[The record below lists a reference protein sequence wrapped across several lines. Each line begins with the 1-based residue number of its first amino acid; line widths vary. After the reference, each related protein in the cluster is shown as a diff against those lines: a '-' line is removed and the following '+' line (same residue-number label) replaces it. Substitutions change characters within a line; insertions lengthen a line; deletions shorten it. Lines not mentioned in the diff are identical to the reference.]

1 MFTSSLGTVRPQPF
15 EQDTGFLGLKSHSL
29 RWPDIR
35 SSLITAVHP
44 KTSFSHL
51 KEGVG
56 RTEYG
61 PCTQRVPTDPKQH
74 RVLQESNP
82 ECISSF
88 SPHFESGEHVPEDPG
103 HGLEG
108 LAVGDGQPVDG
119 ARRLP
124 GDPLA
129 DAGEAEG
136 VLAVG
141 GLQRRR
147 VGKRGN
153 TGICLYTLHSV
164 AKFLSLWEGGG
175 EICVIFGSNV
185 NRCPAEEGGT
195 FTTFI

>member
-82 ECISSF
+82 EYISSF

-108 LAVGDGQPVDG
+108 LAVGDRQPVDG

-124 GDPLA
+124 GDPLP

-141 GLQRRR
+141 GLSWIFENSRTDGANKLLVHRRL
-147 VGKRGN
+147 GKSRHVVSHGN
-153 TGICLYTLHSV
+153 ENITYEPKLKL
-164 AKFLSLWEGGG
+164 
-175 EICVIFGSNV
+175 
-185 NRCPAEEGGT
+185 R
-195 FTTFI
+195 